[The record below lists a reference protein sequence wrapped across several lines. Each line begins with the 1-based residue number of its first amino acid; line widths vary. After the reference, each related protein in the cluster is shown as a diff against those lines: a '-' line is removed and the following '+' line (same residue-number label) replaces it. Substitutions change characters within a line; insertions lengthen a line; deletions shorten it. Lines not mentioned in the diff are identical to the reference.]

1 MTDLIRLSSVLLC
14 VIMANTNVF
23 SQVKLKIE
31 INNLYS
37 SKGHVLVD
45 FRDEN
50 DQAIKGISKA
60 ISNKKC
66 VIIVNNLK
74 PGKYAFRYFHDENDN
89 KKIDKYWIG
98 APKEGFGFSNDV
110 MGLFGPPEFEDT
122 IFEVKEN
129 TTIKSKAFTIRL

>member
-1 MTDLIRLSSVLLC
+1 MTNLIRLSSVLLF

-23 SQVKLKIE
+23 SQVTLKIE

-50 DQAIKGISKA
+50 DQAIKGISQA

-122 IFEVKEN
+122 VFEVKEN